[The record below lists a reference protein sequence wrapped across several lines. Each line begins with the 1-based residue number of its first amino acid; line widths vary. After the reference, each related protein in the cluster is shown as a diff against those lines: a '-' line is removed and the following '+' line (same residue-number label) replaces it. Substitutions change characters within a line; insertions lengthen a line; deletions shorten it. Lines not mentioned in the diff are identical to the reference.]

1 MSRQR
6 LCFVVESGTDV
17 RMVEGLAERF
27 ELRVLARKIDGGVEI
42 NWPLALP
49 AEVTIGPASRLG
61 FARLA
66 LRHLLD
72 KKRQYDFVIVQ
83 SYGLAALAANVAGR
97 LTGTPTAM
105 LICSPIEAYYE
116 CRRQNSQ
123 SDKQFRWHE
132 LALLRALARIN
143 GMVGQQYIVLS
154 EYLAQVVRG
163 HGTRKPI
170 RFIPIYGVD
179 TEIFSPLTENR
190 SAVRGR
196 LGLPQQGSLIFFS
209 SRIAPEKDSETL
221 LAAAKMLIDQGR
233 DLWLLHR
240 SGGYRSFIKD
250 AQRFGI
256 GHRVIATDAIHPHRE
271 LPQDY
276 QVCDL
281 CVQASRAEGL
291 GFSPLE
297 ALACEIPVVAT
308 AVGGLRETIV
318 NGRTGWT
325 YPAGDADALANCI
338 AAALDNPD
346 EAASRAVAGRCMVIE
361 KFDRRK
367 CFAEIEQ
374 LVRDSKVTKLVTD
387 LTQAKQEWDGL

>member
-1 MSRQR
+1 M
-6 LCFVVESGTDV
+6 
-17 RMVEGLAERF
+17 
-27 ELRVLARKIDGGVEI
+27 I
-42 NWPLALP
+42 
-49 AEVTIGPASRLG
+49 
-61 FARLA
+61 
-66 LRHLLD
+66 
-72 KKRQYDFVIVQ
+72 
-83 SYGLAALAANVAGR
+83 
-97 LTGTPTAM
+97 
-105 LICSPIEAYYE
+105 
-116 CRRQNSQ
+116 
-123 SDKQFRWHE
+123 
-132 LALLRALARIN
+132 
-143 GMVGQQYIVLS
+143 GQQYIVLS

-190 SAVRGR
+190 SAVRAR

-209 SRIAPEKDSETL
+209 SRIAPEKDGETL
-221 LAAAKMLIDQGR
+221 LAAAKKLIGQGR

-240 SGGYRSFIKD
+240 SGGYRSFVKD

-276 QVCDL
+276 QACDL

-297 ALACEIPVVAT
+297 ALACEVPVVAT
-308 AVGGLRETIV
+308 AVGGLRETIID
-318 NGRTGWT
+318 GKTGWT
-325 YPAGDADALANCI
+325 YPVGDADALANCI

-346 EAASRAVAGRCMVIE
+346 EAASRALAGRCLVIE

-374 LVRDSKVTKLVTD
+374 LVRDSKATEFVTD
-387 LTQAKQEWDGL
+387 ITQAKQEWDGL